1 MSSSLSTILIP
12 PIPIAILNASFG
24 CFITHSITEN
34 KPITN
39 VIYDDDGDWLCFHA
53 YTIKEDDA
61 YIVSIEQIIE
71 HDKTLLSLPDL
82 REGEKVRRSNINEL
96 WEKY

>member
-1 MSSSLSTILIP
+1 MKIINEEKLKP
-12 PIPIAILNASFG
+12 V
-24 CFITHSITEN
+24 ITLKQVMIEN

-39 VIYDDDGDWLCFHA
+39 V
-53 YTIKEDDA
+53 
-61 YIVSIEQIIE
+61 VSIEQIIE

>member
-1 MSSSLSTILIP
+1 MRIINEEKLRP
-12 PIPIAILNASFG
+12 V
-24 CFITHSITEN
+24 ITSKQVMIEN

-53 YTIKEDDA
+53 YTINEEDA

-82 REGEKVRRSNINEL
+82 IEGEKAKCSNVNDS

>member
-1 MSSSLSTILIP
+1 MM
-12 PIPIAILNASFG
+12 
-24 CFITHSITEN
+24 
-34 KPITN
+34 
-39 VIYDDDGDWLCFHA
+39 VIGYVFMHIQL
-53 YTIKEDDA
+53 
-61 YIVSIEQIIE
+61 IIE

>member
-1 MSSSLSTILIP
+1 MKIINEEKLKP
-12 PIPIAILNASFG
+12 V
-24 CFITHSITEN
+24 ITSKQVMIEN

-71 HDKTLLSLPDL
+71 HDKTLLSEFVFITIEQPKLI
-82 REGEKVRRSNINEL
+82 RNIRV
-96 WEKY
+96 

>member
-1 MSSSLSTILIP
+1 MKIINEEKLKP
-12 PIPIAILNASFG
+12 V
-24 CFITHSITEN
+24 ITSKQVMIEN

-82 REGEKVRRSNINEL
+82 REEEKVRRSNINEL

>member
-1 MSSSLSTILIP
+1 MKIINEEKLKP
-12 PIPIAILNASFG
+12 V
-24 CFITHSITEN
+24 ITSKQVMIEN

-61 YIVSIEQIIE
+61 FFA
-71 HDKTLLSLPDL
+71 
-82 REGEKVRRSNINEL
+82 
-96 WEKY
+96 